1 MSSTRRASEGAPI
14 SYERYMSSPEYAEL
28 RGIPGT
34 AVAAKAQLYLSAR
47 KRSLLFFL
55 QSMSLKDGGLRQLAR
70 ELFKEFPERIGSA
83 TMHAKS
89 AKSYDYPTAV
99 KIADELGIDHWDIW
113 LCDDESAEEWDTP
126 VFVDGELIDPSKPK
140 RFSSD
145 YKRALRSRVD
155 AEVFL
160 KNCRDRDEHLSRFL
174 VDVCI
179 NPRLPIRFST
189 DQEWLAELEAERASE
204 KCTNFEAIEPRSAS
218 VHYFKGIMDALAEFQ
233 DRYAARVRSEFVM
246 TTIATAAFE
255 TLDHA
260 LSIRKMTIIEGLSGS
275 GKTTAAEA
283 WCAAHQGQTRF
294 VTLSGITHK
303 TGFFQKLAA
312 AIGLA
317 SSNRK
322 ATDMQ
327 VKVEDFFRR
336 TRLMLVIDEAHYLF
350 PQHQRSNSNPEL
362 VDWVNTALVNQGVPV
377 ALICTDQF
385 VKLKSRIEKRT
396 GWTSEQLEHRVKRYV
411 KLPEIPTK
419 EDLQAVASK
428 LLSLEW
434 DSVQEA
440 WTIPAKTAPHPDLVK
455 MVLGY
460 ALTSKPPQLPT
471 VKNFVDEGRI
481 QARINGR
488 SAVSETDLKDGMM
501 QYQIPSDQAMKHA
514 FPPDKLEGKSVSGAS
529 VRPPVQRRRNED
541 ASPLQAPFT
550 AAGSSRAGNS
560 VTSSDPHEPA
570 ALNSNSH

>member
-1 MSSTRRASEGAPI
+1 MSSTRTAPEGAPI
-14 SYERYMSSPEYAEL
+14 SYEKYMSSPEFAEL

-70 ELFKEFPERIGSA
+70 DLFREFPERIGTA
-83 TMHAKS
+83 TMHASK
-89 AKSYDYPTAV
+89 AKRYDYKTARL
-99 KIADELGIDHWDIW
+99 IAQELDIDHFDLFGCYDGSVEDWSD
-113 LCDDESAEEWDTP
+113 LRVFTEE
-126 VFVDGELIDPSKPK
+126 GELNDPKPK
-140 RFSSD
+140 PFSLE

-155 AEVFL
+155 ADVFL
-160 KNCRDRDEHLSRFL
+160 KNCRGRDEQLSRFL

-189 DQEWLAELEAERASE
+189 DEEWLAEAETDRAIE
-204 KCTNFEAIEPRSAS
+204 KCADFNAIKPRAAS
-218 VHYFKGIMDALAEFQ
+218 VPYFRGILDALAEFQ
-233 DRYAARVRSEFVM
+233 DRHTAKVKSAFVM
-246 TTIATAAFE
+246 TTIAADVFE

-260 LSIRKMTIIEGLSGS
+260 LAIRKMTIIEGLSGS

-283 WCAAHQGQTRF
+283 WCAAHQGQARF
-294 VTLSGITHK
+294 VTLSAITHK

-327 VKVEDFFRR
+327 VKVEEFFRR

-396 GWTSEQLEHRVKRYV
+396 GWTSEQLASREALRQAARGSDKRRS
-411 KLPEIPTK
+411 
-419 EDLQAVASK
+419 ASCRI
-428 LLSLEW
+428 
-434 DSVQEA
+434 EA
-440 WTIPAKTAPHPDLVK
+440 PK
-455 MVLGY
+455 
-460 ALTSKPPQLPT
+460 PQLGLASGSLDHS
-471 VKNFVDEGRI
+471 VKGGAESRVREDGRRLWDNI
-481 QARINGR
+481 
-488 SAVSETDLKDGMM
+488 
-501 QYQIPSDQAMKHA
+501 
-514 FPPDKLEGKSVSGAS
+514 
-529 VRPPVQRRRNED
+529 
-541 ASPLQAPFT
+541 
-550 AAGSSRAGNS
+550 
-560 VTSSDPHEPA
+560 
-570 ALNSNSH
+570 